1 MANKTLAELTRE
13 KFPVGARVELVCMDD
28 VHAPFQKSKGT
39 VKYVDD
45 AGILHVRWDDA
56 GCIGVI
62 LAMEHCRRIDE

>member
-28 VHAPFQKSKGT
+28 YKSLPKSQGT

-45 AGILHVRWDDA
+45 TGILHVKWDDA
-56 GCIGVI
+56 GCLGVI